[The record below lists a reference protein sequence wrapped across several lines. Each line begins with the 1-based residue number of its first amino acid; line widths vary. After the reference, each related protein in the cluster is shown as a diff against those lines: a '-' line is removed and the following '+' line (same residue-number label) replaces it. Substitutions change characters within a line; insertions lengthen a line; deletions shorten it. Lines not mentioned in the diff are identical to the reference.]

1 MFLDSLAGEKL
12 LQDGADLRYMRHAD
26 LPNDIHVDVGIIVSH
41 NVAHAAHF
49 SEGKLGDGLT
59 SCLGQ
64 VSRGFSDNF
73 DAPNHRVLLLTVG
86 QKIGFRRVS

>member
-73 DAPNHRVLLLTVG
+73 DAPNHRILLLTRG
-86 QKIGFRRVS
+86 QKIGFSRVF